1 MLEVKNLSY
10 SVGSPKKHQEIL
22 QNLNFSVKPGEF
34 IVITGPNGS
43 GKSTLAQLIAGIKK
57 PSAGSIVFQ
66 DTDITSQSITDRA
79 RLGISYAF
87 QQPPQFKGLTAQDL
101 LQISITGHET
111 FVKPPEIDYAKLI
124 KTVGLD
130 SSYLGR
136 EINSTLSGGELKRI
150 EIASVIARQ
159 SKLSIFDEPEAGIDI
174 WSFEKLV
181 QIFKKFRDKA
191 PERALIVI
199 SHQQRLIRQADRI
212 IVLRGGQIALQ
223 GHPDK
228 ILPKLQE
235 ENA

>member
-87 QQPPQFKGLTAQDL
+87 QQPPQFKGLTVQDL
-101 LQISITGHET
+101 LQISVTGHET

-174 WSFEKLV
+174 WSFNQLIKIFQ
-181 QIFKKFRDKA
+181 QIHKQGTDRS
-191 PERALIVI
+191 LIII
-199 SHQQRLIRQADRI
+199 SHQKRLIEQADRI
-212 IVLRGGQIALQ
+212 ILLKDGQISDQ
-223 GHPDK
+223 GPVAK

-235 ENA
+235 AQS